1 MDEEKVLQIF
11 KENEIRL
18 HLEDEKI
25 FAIEAIE
32 ANRGNYINWFLE
44 DETITL
50 DGDFTIEILE
60 ALIWFMKNKKEFK

>member
-25 FAIEAIE
+25 FAIEA
-32 ANRGNYINWFLE
+32 NRDNYINWFLE
-44 DETITL
+44 DEVITL

>member
-11 KENEIRL
+11 KENKIRL
-18 HLEDEKI
+18 LLEDEKI